1 MRVAV
6 LLKDRCQPR
15 KCNQECIRFCPPV
28 RSGVPET
35 IAMSPVTG
43 KPVISEELC
52 IGCGICVNKCPFD
65 AIRIIGLPETLT
77 DDLVHHYGEN
87 MFRLFRLPIPKKGQ
101 AVGILGPNG
110 IGKTSALK
118 ILAGEERPNL
128 GRYDDPPEWDEVLA
142 AFKGT
147 ELGDYLKLVAEG
159 KIKTATKPQYVDQL
173 PKVVKG
179 PVRDL
184 LTSVDA
190 RGELDMWVQK
200 LNLVNAIERDMADL
214 SGGELQRVAIAAT
227 LMKEADV
234 YFFDEPSSYLDIH
247 ERVRVARVIRE
258 LTQTKQVL
266 VIEHDLALLDFL
278 CDNLHLVYGTESTY
292 GVFVPAKGVRHGI
305 NMYLNGFLKE
315 ENMRIRD
322 APIEFSEHPPRRTHN
337 MVDLLDFPALSKDFG
352 GFKLDVS
359 AGTLHHGEVVGILGP
374 NATGKTTFVK
384 MLAGVVEPDGGKL
397 DVDLK
402 VSYKPQ
408 YIKTEFDGTVQ
419 EMIYTEAPALYNDT
433 FLKAEVTRP
442 LRLDALK
449 DKKVGRLSG
458 GELQRV
464 AIAMCLAREADLYLM
479 DEPSAYLDSNQRM
492 EAAKTIRRVMEKSG
506 RSALIV
512 DHDVYFI
519 DMLADAL
526 MVFGGKPGTHGIAEG
541 PFDLRDGMNR
551 FLKDVD
557 VTFRRDHETHRPRV
571 NKPDS
576 RLDREQRAAGEYY
589 YAVEA

>member
-15 KCNQECIRFCPPV
+15 KCNQECIKFCPPV

-35 IAMSPVTG
+35 IYMGEDTG
-43 KPVISEELC
+43 KPIITEELC

-65 AIRIIGLPETLT
+65 AIRIIGLPETL
-77 DDLVHHYGEN
+77 DDELVHHYGEN
-87 MFRLFRLPIPKKGQ
+87 AFRLFRLPVPKTGQ

-118 ILAGEERPNL
+118 ILAGEEIPNL
-128 GRYDDPPEWDEVLA
+128 GNYENPPTWDEVIKH
-142 AFKGT
+142 FKGT

-159 KIKTATKPQYVDQL
+159 KLKVVTKPQYIDQL

-179 PVRDL
+179 PVRKL
-184 LTSVDA
+184 LESVDA
-190 RGELDMWVQK
+190 RGELDQWVER
-200 LNLVNAIERDMADL
+200 LNLTNAIERNMEEV
-214 SGGELQRVAIAAT
+214 SGGELQRIAIAAT

-258 LTQTKQVL
+258 LTERKQVL

-278 CDNLHLVYGTESTY
+278 CDNLHIVYGVESTY
-292 GVFVPAKGVRHGI
+292 GVFVSAKGVRHAI
-305 NMYLNGFLKE
+305 NNYLDGFLKE
-315 ENMRIRD
+315 ENMRIRP
-322 APIEFSEHPPRRTHN
+322 AAIEFSEHPPRRTSE
-337 MVDLLDFPALSKDFG
+337 MVEMLEFPALSKDFG
-352 GFKLDVS
+352 GFKLDVK

-384 MLAGVVEPDGGKL
+384 MLAGVVKPDTGEL
-397 DVDLK
+397 DTDLK

-419 EMIYTEAPALYNDT
+419 ELLLSTAGNLYSDP

-442 LRLDALK
+442 LNLDGLK
-449 DKKVGRLSG
+449 EKKVERLSG

-464 AIAMCLAREADLYLM
+464 AIALCLAREADLYLL

-492 EAAKTIRRVMEKSG
+492 EAARTIRRVMEKSG
-506 RSALIV
+506 KSALIV

-526 MVFGGKPGTHGIAEG
+526 MVFGGEPGKHGIAEG
-541 PFDLRDGMNR
+541 PFDLRAGMNR

-571 NKPDS
+571 NKPGS
-576 RLDREQRAAGEYY
+576 RLDREQRSAGEYY
-589 YAVEA
+589 YAVPA